1 MCYAYM
7 YMYFVRILRNH
18 HCLWGGDR
26 PMFMAFMGK
35 PCLQIYIHINLYK
48 IICLIFIKIIPIT
61 LPMKLRPHEQGKF
74 WLLTNIDPHKKKKMI
89 PQ

>member
-18 HCLWGGDR
+18 HCLWGIYQCSWLSWVNL
-26 PMFMAFMGK
+26 AYK
-35 PCLQIYIHINLYK
+35 YIHTNLYT

-74 WLLTNIDPHKKKKMI
+74 WLLTNFDPHKKKMI

>member
-18 HCLWGGDR
+18 HYLWGDQ

-35 PCLQIYIHINLYK
+35 PCIQIYIHTKLYT
-48 IICLIFIKIIPIT
+48 IICLIFIRIILIA
-61 LPMKLRPHEQGKF
+61 LPMKLCPHEPQKC
-74 WLLTNIDPHKKKKMI
+74 WLPMNIDPHKEKMI
-89 PQ
+89 PL